1 MPISAYR
8 LAHQYYARLRRRA
21 YDLVERE
28 AFETG
33 LVHVPLRI
41 AETDE
46 HTVAVWRTS
55 WRGGHPTGHGNWEW
69 DRILAKAWR
78 RPSAFHVALWS
89 GEHLCGLAVGRLSK
103 RRLVGVRHTISVHFI
118 ESSHDARHPLRGNVA
133 ALSIS
138 ASEVY
143 GRLTGASRIRLI
155 DPLPG
160 IVRLYEDHG
169 FTVARQAGQSVY
181 CERRILP

>member
-28 AFETG
+28 VLKAGF
-33 LVHVPLRI
+33 VHVPLRI
-41 AETDE
+41 TETDE
-46 HTVAVWRTS
+46 HTVAVWYAA
-55 WRGGHPTGHGNWEW
+55 WRGRHPTGYGNWEW
-69 DRILAKAWR
+69 DRILAKARR

-89 GEHLCGLAVGRLSK
+89 GETLCGLAVGRLSK
-103 RRLVGVRHTISVHFI
+103 RRLVGVRHTVSVHFM
-118 ESSHDARHPLRGNVA
+118 ESSHDAYHPLRGSVA
-133 ALSIS
+133 ALVI
-138 ASEVY
+138 AAAEAY
-143 GRLTGASRIRLI
+143 GREVQASRVRLV

-160 IVRLYEDHG
+160 VVRLYENYG
-169 FTVARQAGQSVY
+169 FTVARKRGQSVY